1 MAQTPVESAADRAT
15 AAPATSIGVADG
27 TSDVAQSGGLTRR
40 QALALGALVV
50 GYAVLSHYSETAPGA
65 RGLAA
70 GLTVGP
76 VLLIGLILVANW
88 AGRWIALT
96 AAALSLSLLY
106 RYWPAVEH
114 NYEWADLIQQCGI
127 YALIATSFAR
137 SLWGD
142 RRPLCTELAVKLH
155 GELTAVEI
163 AYTRRATAVWSGF
176 YAIIT
181 VLIVTL
187 FFAAPRHVWS
197 LFVNFGTFA
206 LIILAGIGDHAIRRR
221 VLPRHPG
228 GGLLGII
235 RRSLIG

>member
-1 MAQTPVESAADRAT
+1 MGETPVESAADRAT
-15 AAPATSIGVADG
+15 AAPTTSTRVTAG
-27 TSDVAQSGGLTRR
+27 TNDPAPSNGLNRR
-40 QALALGALVV
+40 QALVV
-50 GYAVLSHYSETAPGA
+50 GVLILGYAALSHYSETAAGA

-76 VLLIGLILVANW
+76 VLLIGLVLVAHW

-96 AAALSLSLLY
+96 AAASSLALLY
-106 RYWPAVEH
+106 RFWPAVEH

-127 YALIATSFAR
+127 YALIAASFAR

-142 RRPLCTELAVKLH
+142 RRPLCTELAAKLH

-163 AYTRRATAVWSGF
+163 AYTRRATAAWSGL
-176 YAIIT
+176 YAVIT
-181 VLIVTL
+181 VLILTL
-187 FFAAPRHVWS
+187 FFTAPRHVWS

-206 LIILAGIGDHAIRRR
+206 LIILAGIADHAIRRR

>member
-1 MAQTPVESAADRAT
+1 VESAADRAT
-15 AAPATSIGVADG
+15 DG
-27 TSDVAQSGGLTRR
+27 TSEVAQSGGLTRR
-40 QALALGALVV
+40 QALALGALVI
-50 GYAVLSHYSETAPGA
+50 GYAALSHYSDTAPGA

-76 VLLIGLILVANW
+76 VLLIGFVLVAHW

-106 RYWPAVEH
+106 WYWPVVED

-127 YALIATSFAR
+127 YALIAASFAR
-137 SLWGD
+137 SLWGE
-142 RRPLCTELAVKLH
+142 RRPLCTELAAKIH
-155 GELTAVEI
+155 GELTPVEI

-176 YAIIT
+176 YAVLT
-181 VLIVTL
+181 VLILTL

-206 LIILAGIGDHAIRRR
+206 LIILAGIGDHALRRR